1 MLFFGTK
8 SAVANAALLGRLC
21 KKGFFSYQKKKKKIF
36 VCVLDWKQ
44 VPAF

>member
-1 MLFFGTK
+1 
-8 SAVANAALLGRLC
+8 VANAALLGRLC
-21 KKGFFSYQKKKKKIF
+21 KKGCFFSYQKKKKKKIF